1 MIFSLYHFSSSS
13 SFSSSFRCHGLT
25 RLFLSVFA
33 RQQKLPRIYLAAN
46 SGARIGLAEEIKHLF
61 RIAWE
66 DPKDPDKGFKYIYLS
81 PEDFKK
87 VSAANSVRA
96 ELIEDQ
102 GGRG

>member
-1 MIFSLYHFSSSS
+1 M
-13 SFSSSFRCHGLT
+13 
-25 RLFLSVFA
+25 FA

-96 ELIEDQ
+96 ELIEDE
-102 GGRG
+102 GGKYHVRRVW